1 MITIQSCDGAQSLIG
16 GLISNYNTYKFYN
29 SGICKVLRG
38 QKCKRAILPRESL
51 TEEVT
56 NELLHLQGC
65 IAVEDGGES
74 LPGTEHSIDKRVE
87 VLGFVFVCVW
97 GAVKQ
102 SPDVNFRTYATSLPL
117 I

>member
-29 SGICKVLRG
+29 SGMCKGLRG
-38 QKCKRAILPRESL
+38 QKCQRAILPRESL

-56 NELLHLQGC
+56 NELLHLRGL

-74 LPGTEHSIDKRVE
+74 LPGTENSVDKRVE
-87 VLGFVFVCVW
+87 VLGLGV
-97 GAVKQ
+97 GGG
-102 SPDVNFRTYATSLPL
+102 S
-117 I
+117 

>member
-29 SGICKVLRG
+29 SGICKGLRG

-56 NELLHLQGC
+56 NELLHLRGL

-74 LPGTEHSIDKRVE
+74 LPGTENSVDKRVE
-87 VLGFVFVCVW
+87 VLGLGV
-97 GAVKQ
+97 GGG
-102 SPDVNFRTYATSLPL
+102 S
-117 I
+117 